1 MTTPLYERASEA
13 ARYVNA
19 KAQGRRPRLA
29 VVLGSGL
36 GGVADA
42 ICDGVEIP
50 YDEIPYF
57 VNSTVEGHAGRLI
70 VGQCGGVDAVAMK
83 GRFHFYEGY
92 SMEEITL
99 PMRVFS
105 LMGIRSVILTN
116 AAGGTSPHL
125 SPGSLMLI
133 TDHINMMGDN
143 PLRGPND
150 ERFGPR
156 FPDMTAVYTPA
167 YIAAAHEAARE
178 MGLTLAEGT
187 YLALRG
193 PCYETPAEVRMLRD
207 LGGNAL
213 GMSTVPEAIV
223 ARHCGMKALAFSCIT
238 NIAAGLS
245 HNEINHNEVME
256 VGEQAG
262 RQLSE
267 LILKL
272 IPRLIALESE
282 EAT

>member
-1 MTTPLYERASEA
+1 MTIPIYDRAAEA
-13 ARYVNA
+13 ARYIA
-19 KAQGRRPRLA
+19 SKAEGFRPRVA

-42 ICDGVEIP
+42 VCDGVEIP
-50 YDEIPYF
+50 YQEIPF
-57 VNSTVEGHAGRLI
+57 FMTSTVEGHAGKLI
-70 VGQCGGVDAVAMK
+70 IGKCGGVDVLAMK

-99 PMRVFS
+99 PVRVFS
-105 LMGIRSVILTN
+105 LMGVNTIIITN
-116 AAGGTSPHL
+116 AAGGTSPKL
-125 SPGSLMLI
+125 SPGSLMMI
-133 TDHINMMGDN
+133 TDHINLMGDN

-156 FPDMTAVYTPA
+156 FPDMTFVYTPSCIEA
-167 YIAAAHEAARE
+167 ARKAAHELDI
-178 MGLTLAEGT
+178 MLAEGV

-193 PCYETPAEVRMLRD
+193 PSYETPAEVRMMRD
-207 LGGNAL
+207 LGGNAI

-223 ARHCGMKALAFSCIT
+223 ARQCGMQVLAFSCIT
-238 NIAAGLS
+238 NIAAGLGQE
-245 HNEINHNEVME
+245 EINHSEVME
-256 VGEQAG
+256 IGERAG

-272 IPRLIALESE
+272 IPKLAAM
-282 EAT
+282 EAAD

>member
-1 MTTPLYERASEA
+1 MPLYDRAAEA
-13 ARYVNA
+13 ARYIA
-19 KAQGRRPRLA
+19 SKAERFRPRMA

-42 ICDGVEIP
+42 VCDGVEIP
-50 YDEIPYF
+50 YEDIPFF

-70 VGQCGGVDAVAMK
+70 IGECGGVDALAMK

-99 PMRVFS
+99 PVRVFS
-105 LMGIRSVILTN
+105 LMGVRTLILTN
-116 AAGGTSPHL
+116 AAGGTSAHL
-125 SPGSLMLI
+125 QPGSLMII
-133 TDHINMMGDN
+133 TDHINLMGDN

-156 FPDMTAVYTPA
+156 FPDMTTAYTPA
-167 YIAAAHEAARE
+167 CIAAAHEAARSL
-178 MGLTLAEGT
+178 GIVLAEGV

-193 PCYETPAEVRMLRD
+193 PSYETPAEVRMMRD

-223 ARHCGMKALAFSCIT
+223 ARHCGMKVLAFSCIT
-238 NIAAGLS
+238 NTAAGLGQE
-245 HNEINHNEVME
+245 EINHNEVME
-256 VGEQAG
+256 TGERAG

-272 IPRLIALESE
+272 IPRLAAMDGGAED
-282 EAT
+282 